1 LNTSLKAPQDSY
13 QGKKTKLIFLIT
25 EDWFFCSH
33 FIDRAKA
40 ALEAGYDVSVITNVT
55 NLGNQIAETGIRII
69 PLNMDRRSINP
80 LSTAKTLIKLIRIYA
95 KERPDIVHHVAL
107 KPILLGGVAA
117 ILTKLKSVVNAVV
130 GGGYTFTSNKLSA
143 RLLRYP
149 VTVGLRLTMNRKTCC
164 TIFENPDDLAFFVE
178 SGIVKQQNTRLI
190 RGSGV
195 DLLKHRMASFSTE
208 VPTVVMAAR
217 LLWDKGL
224 GELVEAAEI
233 LKAQKNL
240 NVRFIVYGNH
250 DPDNRSAVSK
260 GVLESWK
267 KDGFVEFPG
276 FCDDITEALAE
287 STIACLPSYR
297 EGLPKF
303 LLEAMAT
310 GLPCVTT
317 DVPGCREAVTHQTNG
332 LLVPSK
338 DPQALANA
346 LEILLENPKL
356 CKSMGQAG
364 RLRVEREF
372 SNEKVIEETFTVYD
386 ELNSRSYVS

>member
-1 LNTSLKAPQDSY
+1 
-13 QGKKTKLIFLIT
+13 
-25 EDWFFCSH
+25 
-33 FIDRAKA
+33 
-40 ALEAGYDVSVITNVT
+40 
-55 NLGNQIAETGIRII
+55 
-69 PLNMDRRSINP
+69 
-80 LSTAKTLIKLIRIYA
+80 
-95 KERPDIVHHVAL
+95 
-107 KPILLGGVAA
+107 
-117 ILTKLKSVVNAVV
+117 
-130 GGGYTFTSNKLSA
+130 
-143 RLLRYP
+143 
-149 VTVGLRLTMNRKTCC
+149 MNRKTCC

-276 FCDDITEALAE
+276 FCD
-287 STIACLPSYR
+287 
-297 EGLPKF
+297 
-303 LLEAMAT
+303 
-310 GLPCVTT
+310 
-317 DVPGCREAVTHQTNG
+317 
-332 LLVPSK
+332 
-338 DPQALANA
+338 
-346 LEILLENPKL
+346 
-356 CKSMGQAG
+356 
-364 RLRVEREF
+364 
-372 SNEKVIEETFTVYD
+372 
-386 ELNSRSYVS
+386 

>member
-1 LNTSLKAPQDSY
+1 LNTSLKAPQDSC

-117 ILTKLKSVVNAVV
+117 KLTKLKSVVNAVV

-149 VTVGLRLTMNRKTCC
+149 VTFGLRLTMNRKNSC

-224 GELVEAAEI
+224 GELVEAAKL
-233 LKAQKNL
+233 LKVQKNL

-250 DPDNRSAVSK
+250 DPGNRSAVSNS
-260 GVLESWK
+260 VLTDWK

-317 DVPGCREAVTHQTNG
+317 DVPGCREAVTHNDNG
-332 LLVPSK
+332 LLVPPKNST
-338 DPQALANA
+338 ALATA
-346 LEILLENPKL
+346 LETLLINPDL
-356 CKSMGQAG
+356 CKNMGMRGMQ
-364 RLRVEREF
+364 RVREEF
-372 SNEKVIEETFTVYD
+372 SNDKVISQTIEVYNTLD
-386 ELNSRSYVS
+386 LKK